1 MHASGATGLV
11 LLSSRHGACCQF
23 DRSPGMRGY
32 EGGRV
37 QPRAECRR
45 ATRLLARSTA
55 RPARS
60 TPVLV
65 RHGSRVDSRMALRHI
80 RCAVGDAHLPQ
91 PCADQFR
98 LRARALAAGT
108 PRAARRRTMGASYP
122 VATLASTRVSSP
134 PLRTRR
140 GASSWAGRS
149 PFARAG
155 GAADRY
161 LGSGCCASIGGES
174 SFEMPSRGELITE
187 GGSRVGR
194 ELRGRLDAVRRIDD
208 HADARDAMEPMRLQD
223 DRIAPRGGAGSWR

>member
-1 MHASGATGLV
+1 
-11 LLSSRHGACCQF
+11 
-23 DRSPGMRGY
+23 
-32 EGGRV
+32 
-37 QPRAECRR
+37 
-45 ATRLLARSTA
+45 
-55 RPARS
+55 
-60 TPVLV
+60 
-65 RHGSRVDSRMALRHI
+65 
-80 RCAVGDAHLPQ
+80 
-91 PCADQFR
+91 
-98 LRARALAAGT
+98 
-108 PRAARRRTMGASYP
+108 MGASYP

-134 PLRTRR
+134 PLKSRR

-223 DRIAPRGGAGSWR
+223 DRIAPGGGAGSWR